1 MEVYKVITVALDA
14 STTCTGWS
22 VFSDGVYVDSG
33 SIDLKKDRD
42 IEHRT
47 TIMTKKI
54 CQVIKLYEPDKVF
67 LEDTAKMTNVST
79 LKSLC
84 WLAGGIKFWCHI
96 QEYPIELVMPS
107 AWRTHVGIQEYGAKR
122 AALKKKAISL
132 CKELL
137 AINADEDRAE
147 AILINVSMLIRDG
160 VIPALNK

>member
-1 MEVYKVITVALDA
+1 MITVALDA

-22 VFSDGVYVDSG
+22 VFKNGIYVDSG

-54 CQVIKLYEPDKVF
+54 CQVINFYHPDKVF
-67 LEDTAKMTNVST
+67 LEDTAKMTNISV

-96 QEYPIELVMPS
+96 NDYPIELIMPS
-107 AWRTHVGIQEYGAKR
+107 TWRKYVGIQDYKAKR
-122 AALKKKAISL
+122 AELKSKAISL
-132 CKELL
+132 CKSLL
-137 AINADEDRAE
+137 DIDADEDRAE
-147 AILINVSMLIRDG
+147 AILMNISMSIRDG
-160 VIPALNK
+160 VLPALNK